1 MDCSLPG
8 SSVHW
13 IFQARILQWVPTLR
27 GLSLQTGK
35 ELGVRAGGDNSSEP
49 YEATRKCKTFNLYS
63 LFIPHLLPS
72 HTLTDASIH
81 PVNNYSGLGILCW
94 RRTGNTV
101 LPPWC
106 SYSMEE
112 PDSST
117 QGHSEIW
124 RGDGRSPSDL
134 KQGVYPS
141 PTWETG
147 ALVLGTLSVAASG
160 KNERLLLAH
169 HLSERSDWSSA
180 LHPHTQP
187 RTIT

>member
-1 MDCSLPG
+1 MSPEVRTVGLG
-8 SSVHW
+8 AGIQVFRGEFKNASVVVSS
-13 IFQARILQWVPTLR
+13 LR

-117 QGHSEIW
+117 QGHSEI
-124 RGDGRSPSDL
+124 
-134 KQGVYPS
+134 
-141 PTWETG
+141 
-147 ALVLGTLSVAASG
+147 
-160 KNERLLLAH
+160 
-169 HLSERSDWSSA
+169 
-180 LHPHTQP
+180 
-187 RTIT
+187 